1 MKKVKFIYNP
11 SAGRGVV
18 QKRLDDIIKIYQKSG
33 YIINP
38 SRIDETANLKR
49 TFEDISDDYSHIL
62 IAGGDG
68 TVNVMVNQMMKL
80 KIDLPI
86 GILPTGTVNDYSN
99 YIGMPKDIVDSCKQI
114 LSNDPVRMDLG
125 KINDRYFV
133 NVASSGFIT
142 NVSQDANDNIK
153 NSMGKIAYYL
163 KGIEQIPKLKP
174 IPIKIISNDMDYQ
187 GDIYTILVFNGR
199 TAGNFKLAYS
209 AKGNDGKL
217 DVIILKGELGIDSAA
232 LLIKF
237 MKGEHLEEPV
247 GLLHFQTD
255 ELYVDSPLKTLTSDT
270 DGEKGPDFPL
280 RITCLHEAI
289 TVLGVNEDNL

>member
-11 SAGRGVV
+11 GAGRGVV
-18 QKRLDDIIKIYQKSG
+18 QKRLDDIIKVYQKNG

-38 SRIDETANLKR
+38 SRIDETANFER
-49 TFEDISDDYSHIL
+49 TFEDIGDDYSHIL

-68 TVNVMVNQMMKL
+68 TVNVMVNQMMKR

-114 LSNDPVRMDLG
+114 LLNDPVRMDLG

-153 NSMGKIAYYL
+153 NSIGKIAYFL
-163 KGIEQIPKLKP
+163 KGIEQIPKLKT

-217 DVIILKGELGIDSAA
+217 DVIILKGELGID
-232 LLIKF
+232 
-237 MKGEHLEEPV
+237 
-247 GLLHFQTD
+247 
-255 ELYVDSPLKTLTSDT
+255 
-270 DGEKGPDFPL
+270 
-280 RITCLHEAI
+280 
-289 TVLGVNEDNL
+289 